1 MGSQNK
7 TKSSTHFTIGLTV
20 DTVKLKDGKAGI
32 GNCSLDT
39 ARGSKSIYCNM
50 LNVDLVTPHD
60 RKVAFVFWEY
70 RRILVCFC
78 YVQQC
83 CFSPFGT
90 GSNLEIDW

>member
-32 GNCSLDT
+32 GNRSLDT
-39 ARGSKSIYCNM
+39 AGGSKSFYCDM

-60 RKVAFVFWEY
+60 REVAFVFREY
-70 RRILVCFC
+70 RVISVSLC
-78 YVQQC
+78 YVQ
-83 CFSPFGT
+83 
-90 GSNLEIDW
+90 